1 MPRRNGQ
8 PSSDVIWNQPGAI
21 YSDIRIDHA
30 KRISELDL
38 DGYAVGGLAVGETH
52 EEMYHIL
59 DETVPY
65 LPLHKPTYLM
75 GVGTPANILE
85 GVERGVDFFDCV
97 YPTRN
102 GRHGHVY
109 TNQGKINLFNQKYE
123 KICVRS
129 RKAADVRPAAVTAG
143 RMCAIC

>member
-1 MPRRNGQ
+1 MT
-8 PSSDVIWNQPGAI
+8 I

-75 GVGTPANILE
+75 GVGTMINCNSSRVIFYHLTQPSILS
-85 GVERGVDFFDCV
+85 
-97 YPTRN
+97 
-102 GRHGHVY
+102 
-109 TNQGKINLFNQKYE
+109 KI
-123 KICVRS
+123 S
-129 RKAADVRPAAVTAG
+129 P
-143 RMCAIC
+143 